1 MLVGNVGSLKL
12 EKRCRLEGRM
22 AECRQVGSEIEEH
35 GGIQEDGLVGGR
47 GTLGQQVDGLGRVA
61 GRGRDGERGQVE
73 EWECVGECG
82 RVG

>member
-1 MLVGNVGSLKL
+1 MQVGNVGRLKL
-12 EKRCRLEGRM
+12 EKRCKLEGRM
-22 AECRQVGSEIEEH
+22 AGCRQVGSETEER

-47 GTLGQQVDGLGRVA
+47 GTLGQQVGGLGRDG

-82 RVG
+82 QAG